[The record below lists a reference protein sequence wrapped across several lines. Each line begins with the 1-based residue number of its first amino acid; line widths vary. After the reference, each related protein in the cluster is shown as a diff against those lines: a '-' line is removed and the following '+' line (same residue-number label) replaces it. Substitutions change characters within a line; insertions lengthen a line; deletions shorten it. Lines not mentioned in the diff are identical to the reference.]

1 MSKTII
7 TKKEIQVPA
16 GVLIKVAELLLENDI
31 SNEIIAT
38 DEDEDT
44 LTLEVSYSKEERDI
58 IHEAEDLISE
68 FEEEENEEDD
78 PEDNED

>member
-7 TKKEIQVPA
+7 TKKEIVVPA
-16 GVLIKVAELLLENDI
+16 GVLVKVAELLLENDI

-38 DEDEDT
+38 DEEEDT
-44 LTLEVSYSKEERDI
+44 LTIEVSYSKEERDI

-68 FEEEENEEDD
+68 FEEEADNEDD
-78 PEDNED
+78 PEENED